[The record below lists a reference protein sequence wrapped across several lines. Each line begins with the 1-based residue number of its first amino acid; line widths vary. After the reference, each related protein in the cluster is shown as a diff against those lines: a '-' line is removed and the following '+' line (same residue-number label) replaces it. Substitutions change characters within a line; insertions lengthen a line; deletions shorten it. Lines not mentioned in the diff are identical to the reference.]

1 MISSDLFMMMM
12 IWQIIGA
19 FERAIDNISTLIEPF
34 SPHTIEYKENKQKSS
49 DDTDKKT
56 TEDAGKKSGRSN
68 ELSQAQPV
76 NNRNGAVR
84 QERRRSWLLG
94 YYWWR
99 RCHLVSDI
107 LNRRRRLIV
116 LLVLHTFDLDADGL
130 FA

>member
-34 SPHTIEYKENKQKSS
+34 SPHTIEYKENKEKSS
-49 DDTDKKT
+49 NDTDKKT

-68 ELSQAQPV
+68 ELSQAQPI

-84 QERRRSWLLG
+84 QERGWPRLLG
-94 YYWWR
+94 HYWR

-107 LNRRRRLIV
+107 LNRRRRFIV
-116 LLVLHTFDLDADGL
+116 LLVLDTFDLDAYGL